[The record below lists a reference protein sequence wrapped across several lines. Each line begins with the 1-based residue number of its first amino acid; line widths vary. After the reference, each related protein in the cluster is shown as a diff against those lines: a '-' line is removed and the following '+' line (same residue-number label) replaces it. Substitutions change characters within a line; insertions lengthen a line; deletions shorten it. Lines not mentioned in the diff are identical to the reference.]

1 MHFNR
6 SLSKLMYDHDDDW
19 CHYLDVA
26 VFSIN
31 TSIQLT
37 TKYSPFRMMFG
48 REPRFPLE
56 AEKQGQRECFENILN
71 TSEDIE
77 GIMQRFIKKQQNIF
91 VSAELN
97 TQKSQKKQ
105 KEQYLKRKG
114 MLQYGFKEGDM
125 VLRRNMRQKTKKGH
139 KNEDRW

>member
-6 SLSKLMYDHDDDW
+6 SLSKLMYDHNDDW
-19 CHYLDVA
+19 CHYFDVA

-56 AEKQGQRECFENILN
+56 AEKQGQRECFENVLN

-77 GIMQRFIKKQQNIF
+77 GIMQR
-91 VSAELN
+91 
-97 TQKSQKKQ
+97 
-105 KEQYLKRKG
+105 
-114 MLQYGFKEGDM
+114 
-125 VLRRNMRQKTKKGH
+125 
-139 KNEDRW
+139 